1 MAKQSQCKC
10 IIEYCKKYGFIT
22 AREAVVYLDCFRLA
36 ARIADLEGVGHKFD
50 HQMVYYK
57 DSSGLTRHYMKY
69 KLLVEKV
76 S

>member
-1 MAKQSQCKC
+1 MAKRSQCKD

-22 AREAVVYLDCFRLA
+22 AREAVAYLDCFRLA

-57 DSSGLTRHYMKY
+57 NGSGQTKHFMKY
-69 KLLVEKV
+69 TLLVEKV